1 MNVFSVVERL
11 TGTKAGPIQFDGE
24 RCLRSGDRLSAC
36 SACRDLCPASAIQWN
51 AAAGKPPAL
60 LEETC
65 TACRACLPACPVS
78 AFSAADD
85 AVAELLACAARAPS
99 SSFDLLCEHHPRP
112 ATGPARGMLGLRVRG
127 CLAGLGVGAY
137 LALAAQGA
145 ERMVVRAESCG
156 ACPWAALQPRVTQ
169 QVAQAQHLLAAT
181 GRAAALTA
189 QTEPLAAPVER
200 PVQNTQSPPL
210 SRRDVWRQLA
220 RQGRTA
226 VAQAWP
232 VTEKAGTPAA
242 RKPGLDRRRVNQ
254 AMGRMGDLSPRPP
267 SLNGKGEQ
275 DGERPAIGGAVDLS
289 PRPPSLNGKGEQDG
303 VRPAISGAAD
313 LSPQPPSLNGKG
325 EQDGERPAIG
335 GAVDLSPRP
344 PSLNGKGEQDGV
356 RPAISGAADL
366 SPQPPSLNGKGE
378 QENLPTSLNGTVE
391 QDSLP
396 TSLNGTTEQASLRPS
411 LNGTVEHDIL
421 PPSLEERGAGGDRSE
436 GALGPGWMS
445 LTASAACSACGVCAR
460 ACRTGALRLD
470 RDAASHYALRFI
482 PRSCVGCDACLHVCL
497 PGALTA
503 DHAPAIDLVY
513 GPAAVFT
520 LAAGELV
527 QCERCH

>member
-1 MNVFSVVERL
+1 VNVFSVVERL
-11 TGTKAGPIQFDGE
+11 SGAKGGPIQFDAE

-60 LEETC
+60 LEDIC

-112 ATGPARGMLGLRVRG
+112 ATGPARDVLGLRVRG

-145 ERMVVRAESCG
+145 ERMLVRAESCG
-156 ACPWAALQPRVTQ
+156 ACPWAVLQPRVTQ
-169 QVAQAQHLLAAT
+169 QVAQAQQLLAAT

-189 QTEPLAAPVER
+189 QTEPLAAPVAR
-200 PVQNTQSPPL
+200 PIQNTQSPPL

-242 RKPGLDRRRVNQ
+242 RKPGLDRRRINQ
-254 AMGRMGDLSPRPP
+254 AMGRLGDLSPRPP

-275 DGERPAIGGAVDLS
+275 ENSTASLIGTVEQGGVRPAIGGA
-289 PRPPSLNGKGEQDG
+289 
-303 VRPAISGAAD
+303 
-313 LSPQPPSLNGKG
+313 
-325 EQDGERPAIG
+325 
-335 GAVDLSPRP
+335 
-344 PSLNGKGEQDGV
+344 
-356 RPAISGAADL
+356 
-366 SPQPPSLNGKGE
+366 
-378 QENLPTSLNGTVE
+378 
-391 QDSLP
+391 
-396 TSLNGTTEQASLRPS
+396 
-411 LNGTVEHDIL
+411 
-421 PPSLEERGAGGDRSE
+421 
-436 GALGPGWMS
+436 LGPGWLN

-470 RDAASHYALRFI
+470 RDAANHYSLRFI

-527 QCERCH
+527 QCERCHAPMAARPGEKLCAACARWQRDPFGARQTATLRRAPDPNQTPEQPA

>member
-51 AAAGKPPAL
+51 ASAGKPPAL

-78 AFSAADD
+78 AYSAADD
-85 AVAELLACAARAPS
+85 AVAELLACTARAPS

-169 QVAQAQHLLAAT
+169 QVAQAQQLLAAT

-254 AMGRMGDLSPRPP
+254 AMGRMGDLSPR
-267 SLNGKGEQ
+267 
-275 DGERPAIGGAVDLS
+275 
-289 PRPPSLNGKGEQDG
+289 
-303 VRPAISGAAD
+303 
-313 LSPQPPSLNGKG
+313 PPSLNGKG

-503 DHAPAIDLVY
+503 DHAPAIELVF
-513 GPAAVFT
+513 GPTAVFT
-520 LAAGELV
+520 LAAGDLV
-527 QCERCH
+527 QCERCHAPMAARPGEKLCAACARWQRDPFGARQTAGLRRAPDPNQTPEQPA